1 MSTSR
6 KKSTKKSTST
16 GTRGRRGPRP
26 LAAVGNDPL
35 PTDVAVDEPIAATDP
50 GDEDLPLDETGDDA
64 VQHEQLDAHTT
75 STGEEIAPARDDQ
88 PEHDPATRV
97 RGAGPS
103 AALPGFEAPVA
114 EIDGRKAK
122 SQAELELH
130 GAITRKVKELSTTW
144 ALAKVTDDADCRNM
158 NLQHGRVLVKGIDAL
173 FGELLDLVVDD

>member
-6 KKSTKKSTST
+6 KKNSKNKTSSR
-16 GTRGRRGPRP
+16 TRRGRGPRP
-26 LAAVGNDPL
+26 LAAVGDEPL
-35 PTDVAVDEPIAATDP
+35 PDSTAVDEPIAAPDLD
-50 GDEDLPLDETGDDA
+50 DEDLPLTETGDDP
-64 VQHEQLDAHTT
+64 VQPEQLDEHTT
-75 STGEEIAPARDDQ
+75 STGEEIAPERDDQ

-97 RGAGPS
+97 RGAGPT

-158 NLQHGRVLVKGIDAL
+158 NLAHGRALVKGIDAL
-173 FGELLDLVVDD
+173 FGELLDLVIDD